1 MAGAQR
7 GPPPRA
13 SEQRPR
19 ALRGSG
25 KLATISPTPAQGSAQ
40 EVRDPGGRASVRT
53 RPGHTLGKHS
63 FCVVARGWSSTSP
76 NSKRLYVC

>member
-25 KLATISPTPAQGSAQ
+25 KRATVSPVPAQGSAW
-40 EVRDPGGRASVRT
+40 EARDLSGRASVRT
-53 RPGHTLGKHS
+53 TE
-63 FCVVARGWSSTSP
+63 
-76 NSKRLYVC
+76 